1 MVPVTLY
8 AEFFGLTRRPF
19 TLVPDPG
26 VLFWS
31 PQHQRAYSVLEYGI
45 LACAPVTLLTGEIG
59 AGKTTLLRALLDDL
73 GDSITAGLISN
84 AQGGR
89 GELMAWVL
97 AAFGLPF
104 DAAESQVTLFH
115 RLQDFLVAE
124 YAAGRRVVL
133 ILDEAQN
140 LSAAALEDIRMLT
153 NINSGQDEL
162 IQLILAGQPELR
174 DTIQHPGMRQ
184 LAQRVVASYHLGPLD
199 AAATAA
205 YIAHRLRQA
214 GGTGD
219 EFAPEALAAIHAAT
233 GGLPRLVNQLCDFAL
248 LYAWSVDQTRV
259 EADTVATV
267 LDEGVFFAAGGPPA
281 PAASHAAPHA
291 PHAAPHPPHAPGADV
306 VTLARGSR

>member
-8 AEFFGLTRRPF
+8 AEFFGLDRRPF
-19 TLVPDPG
+19 TLVPDPD
-26 VLFWS
+26 VLFWA

-59 AGKTTLLRALLDDL
+59 AGKTTLLRVLLDDL

-104 DAAESQVTLFH
+104 AGGESQVTLFH

-140 LSAAALEDIRMLT
+140 LSEAALEDIRMLT

-174 DTIQHPGMRQ
+174 DAIQAPAMRQ
-184 LAQRVVASYHLGPLD
+184 LAQRVVASFHLGPLAPAD
-199 AAATAA
+199 TAA
-205 YIAHRLRQA
+205 YVAHRLRHA
-214 GGTGD
+214 GGTGA

-248 LYAWSVDQTRV
+248 LYAWSVEQPRV
-259 EADTVATV
+259 EAETVATV
-267 LDEGVFFAAGGPPA
+267 LAEGVFFAAGAPIAPPI
-281 PAASHAAPHA
+281 AAPHA
-291 PHAAPHPPHAPGADV
+291 PAPHAPAPGGDV
-306 VTLARGSR
+306 VTLARSSR